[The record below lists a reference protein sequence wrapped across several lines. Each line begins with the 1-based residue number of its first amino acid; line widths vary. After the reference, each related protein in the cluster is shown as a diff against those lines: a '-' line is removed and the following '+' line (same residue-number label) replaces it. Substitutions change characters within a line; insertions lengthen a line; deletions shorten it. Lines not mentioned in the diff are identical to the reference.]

1 MTPFVPWI
9 LNQCWEKRYISF
21 SIKLKSLK
29 SPYEE
34 FWSHIRQKVEISS
47 FYSHRD
53 KMWIGIVWK
62 LYLFSKWKK
71 GLPKLILHGMSLTLS
86 TKYIMCVLS
95 AQSCPTLCYPMDCSL
110 PASSVHGIFQA
121 RTLEWVAS
129 SYSRKYMIFLLK
141 LFKTIYLIVKI
152 CINIMESK

>member
-34 FWSHIRQKVEISS
+34 FWSHTRQKVEISS

-53 KMWIGIVWK
+53 KMWIGNCLKTILVFKMKKRLTKTDITWNVIDTK
-62 LYLFSKWKK
+62 HKVHNVCTQCSVMPNSLLPYGLQLASLF
-71 GLPKLILHGMSLTLS
+71 
-86 TKYIMCVLS
+86 
-95 AQSCPTLCYPMDCSL
+95 CPWNIPGKNTGVGC
-110 PASSVHGIFQA
+110 H
-121 RTLEWVAS
+121 
-129 SYSRKYMIFLLK
+129 FLLQK
-141 LFKTIYLIVKI
+141 VH
-152 CINIMESK
+152 NISS